1 MLDLG
6 FAFAIEDVDPTIG
19 TVFAYHIEWFPYGG
33 VNDRIETPIELVD
46 CKEL

>member
-6 FAFAIEDVDPTIG
+6 LAFAIENVDPSVG
-19 TVFAYHIEWFPYGG
+19 TVFAYHADWFPYGG
-33 VNDRIETPIELVD
+33 ESNKVRTPIELVD